1 MFDYPGVA
9 HAVLKHIYLHG
20 QSWVIVTRGQGHGQI
35 VGIIPAARWS
45 FSSLK
50 KVLLPDP
57 GRRIPYIKSAKKKV
71 WQISIVPKT
80 EHNQWWDWL
89 VRSLWSSL
97 IPSMGRVPDSA
108 QHAPGRKFRK
118 AYRPIGKFLTCWN
131 DEVLN
136 LWGASTN
143 DEMVVEM
150 QLKSDKKNMHVT
162 EKNNKWIYEHW
173 ITELLN
179 QWINESMNQWISEPM
194 KQ

>member
-150 QLKSDKKNMHVT
+150 QLKSDKKICT
-162 EKNNKWIYEHW
+162 WRK
-173 ITELLN
+173 
-179 QWINESMNQWISEPM
+179 